1 MVNSFGD
8 LGLLKTEIKKVK
20 TAVLKRYSS
29 YWPVLGAKF
38 KYDLGYGTK
47 YWRLINLMSL
57 QC

>member
-38 KYDLGYGTK
+38 NYDLGYDTTVGPHT
-47 YWRLINLMSL
+47 
-57 QC
+57 